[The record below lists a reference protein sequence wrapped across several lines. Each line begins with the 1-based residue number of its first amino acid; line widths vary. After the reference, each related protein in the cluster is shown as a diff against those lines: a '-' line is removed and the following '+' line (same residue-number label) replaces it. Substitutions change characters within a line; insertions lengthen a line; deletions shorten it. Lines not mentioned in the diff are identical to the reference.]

1 MSLCYFLHTE
11 LIPWV
16 DVSSPE
22 RTAVLEQ
29 LMEENHVNDWT
40 FHLTQAQVDAVLAAQ
55 QAWRDL
61 RDQHAE
67 VGRIKPKVAR
77 EAALAALPPLGEFPE
92 EPEDPDAIDQ
102 DDSDGNESLHEFIG
116 AYMSATEAC
125 GDGVYYGHVRDTSAT
140 AVIHHGIMHF
150 AAQCCENTDDIEDA
164 IPEIGDVVNALD
176 RMDSNG
182 WDTGKTGILSCL
194 WDWYCQDCPGVPFP
208 QGATDKAATED
219 DED

>member
-29 LMEENHVNDWT
+29 LMEDNHVNDWT
-40 FHLTQAQVDAVLAAQ
+40 ANPTQAQVDAVLAAQ
-55 QAWRDL
+55 QAWCDL

-67 VGRIKPKVAR
+67 VGRIKSKVAR
-77 EAALAALPPLGEFPE
+77 EAALAALPPLGEYPE

-102 DDSDGNESLHEFIG
+102 DDSDGNEALHEFIG

-125 GDGVYYGHVRDTSAT
+125 GDGVYRGNYSEPSAT
-140 AVIHHGIMHF
+140 ALVHCGVMHF
-150 AAQCCENTDDIEDA
+150 AAQCCENIYDIAEA
-164 IPEIGDVVNALD
+164 IHEIGDVVAALD

-182 WDTGKTGILSCL
+182 WDTGRKGILSCL
-194 WDWYCQDCPGVPFP
+194 WDWYAEDYPGVPFP
-208 QGATDKAATED
+208 QGATAKAATED